1 MPNFDYDQFMK
12 TDIVN
17 YDDLDSAVRQVI
29 TEAFTK
35 MENAIDHFNEKN
47 QDDIEVDTVD
57 LSSKFDSIYD
67 YVDDYID

>member
-1 MPNFDYDQFMK
+1 MANFDYDQFMK
-12 TDIVN
+12 LDIVN
-17 YDDLDSAVRQVI
+17 YDDLDSAVRQVS
-29 TEAFTK
+29 TDAFTK
-35 MENAIDHFNEKN
+35 MENAIDHFNEKT

>member
-1 MPNFDYDQFMK
+1 MN
-12 TDIVN
+12 TDNEYGIIGS
-17 YDDLDSAVRQVI
+17 DEILIDTRR
-29 TEAFTK
+29 
-35 MENAIDHFNEKN
+35 NAIDHFNEKN

>member
-29 TEAFTK
+29 TDAFTK
-35 MENAIDHFNEKN
+35 MENSIEHFNEKN

>member
-29 TEAFTK
+29 TDAFTK

-47 QDDIEVDTVD
+47 QDYVEVDTVD